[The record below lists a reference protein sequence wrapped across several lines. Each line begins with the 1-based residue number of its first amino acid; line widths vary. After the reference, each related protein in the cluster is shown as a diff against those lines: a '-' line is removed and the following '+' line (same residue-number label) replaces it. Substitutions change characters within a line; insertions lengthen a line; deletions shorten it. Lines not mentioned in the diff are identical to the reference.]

1 MLLQTREGQP
11 AVFDDIYEV
20 ILADSPATQA
30 IHRKIRYHVYCVER
44 GYEDPAAYPNGE
56 ESDLW
61 DDDAVQFVAR
71 ERVSGRCVGAI
82 RLILPRAVDFPV
94 ETLGC
99 LSPAASLKL
108 RRRQLGELSRVCI
121 VRTPQAWMYQ
131 GTLTRGLGHVP
142 KNREL
147 EVLIGLVRAVTVF
160 GMQRGIERCYV
171 LITEA
176 FARLLGRLGLVLE
189 PAGEPVDHR
198 GLRSPYLYLLRESK
212 VSASARNEVMREFF
226 AREAMAYRRSSE
238 IDEDTIDPESL
249 LIAPAVAA

>member
-1 MLLQTREGQP
+1 
-11 AVFDDIYEV
+11 VFDDVYEV
-20 ILADSPATQA
+20 ILADTPATQS

-61 DDDAVQFVAR
+61 DDDAVQFVVR

-99 LSPAASLKL
+99 LLPPAVLNL

-121 VRTPQAWMYQ
+121 VRTPQPWMYQ
-131 GTLTRGLGHVP
+131 GPAAGLGSVP
-142 KNREL
+142 KSREL
-147 EVLIGLVRAVTVF
+147 EVLVGLVRAVVVY
-160 GMQRGIERCYV
+160 GVQRGIHSCYLLV
-171 LITEA
+171 TDA
-176 FARLLGRLGLVLE
+176 FARLLRRFGFVLDR
-189 PAGEPVDHR
+189 AGEPVDHR
-198 GLRSPYLYLLRESK
+198 GLRSPYICALRESIE
-212 VSASARNEVMREFF
+212 SASAQNETLCAFF
-226 AREAMAYRRSSE
+226 ARENLAFRRSSE
-238 IDEDTIDPESL
+238 LDEDTIDPETL

>member
-1 MLLQTREGQP
+1 MLLLTREGQP

-71 ERVSGRCVGAI
+71 ERMSGRCVGAI

>member
-1 MLLQTREGQP
+1 M
-11 AVFDDIYEV
+11 FDDIYEV

-71 ERVSGRCVGAI
+71 ERMSGRCVGAI

-176 FARLLGRLGLVLE
+176 FARLLGRLGLMLE

>member
-160 GMQRGIERCYV
+160 GLQRGIERCYV

-198 GLRSPYLYLLRESK
+198 GLRSPYLYLLRDSL

-238 IDEDTIDPESL
+238 IDENTIDPESL

>member
-1 MLLQTREGQP
+1 
-11 AVFDDIYEV
+11 VFDDIYEV